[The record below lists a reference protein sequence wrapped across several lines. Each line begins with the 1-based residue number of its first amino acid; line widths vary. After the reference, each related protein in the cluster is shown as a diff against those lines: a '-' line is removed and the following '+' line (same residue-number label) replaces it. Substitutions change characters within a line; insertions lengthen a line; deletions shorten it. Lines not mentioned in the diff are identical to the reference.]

1 MPRLCFK
8 IHDEKFDRDY
18 FLEWS
23 SIVDSFVTN
32 GMSEDEYRKYF
43 LSEYG
48 RSYADQVDSEI
59 ERINKTGSNSRTGLT
74 TLKSILDYNLCGEND
89 EKLNLEEILDQYCR
103 T

>member
-8 IHDEKFDRDY
+8 IHDEKFDKDY

-23 SIVDSFVTN
+23 SIVDSFVTC
-32 GMSEDEYRKYF
+32 GMSEAEYREYYIK
-43 LSEYG
+43 EYG
-48 RSYADQVDSEI
+48 QCYADQIDKDI
-59 ERINKTGSNSRTGLT
+59 ERINKTGSNSRTGMT
-74 TLKSILDYNLCGEND
+74 TLQSILEFNLCGEND